1 MKPDEARSPKK
12 IEPVPALNRTAAKA
26 NQLLIC
32 RETRGSVARAL
43 SPLQD
48 DGFDDSL
55 SVGGNPDG
63 RISAK
68 IIRLHLYDLG
78 NLKAHNLIWVKRR

>member
-1 MKPDEARSPKK
+1 MNSEPDSLVLLGSIPTRAQNSKPDEARSPKK
-12 IEPVPALNRTAAKA
+12 FEPVPALNRTAAKA

-43 SPLQD
+43 SQLQD

-55 SVGGNPDG
+55 SVGGNPSG
-63 RISAK
+63 RISA
-68 IIRLHLYDLG
+68 
-78 NLKAHNLIWVKRR
+78 A